1 MTKIC
6 TSVGE
11 SKRLLK
17 LGLSES
23 TAIFDIENTE
33 LGEIQRV
40 SYSSAILGIREP
52 GHYPGWSLESLLEL
66 LPDVLGTK
74 YILTIR
80 GTNIK
85 YEDNMGRVLIESNG
99 ITLYESIINLLEKS
113 IKRNII
119 SLP

>member
-6 TSVGE
+6 TNVGE

-40 SYSSAILGIREP
+40 CYSSAVLGIREP
-52 GHYPGWSLESLLEL
+52 GHFPGWSLESLLEI
-66 LPDVLGTK
+66 LPNVIGTN
-74 YILTIR
+74 YLLTIR
-80 GTNIK
+80 GTNIR
-85 YEDNMGRVLIESNG
+85 YENDMGKVLIESNG
-99 ITLYESIINLLEKS
+99 TTLYDSIINLLEKS